1 MASATN
7 CRNYSD
13 NGRNTEID
21 IEDRAI
27 RTAIEAMRIIIR
39 NDKEMK

>member
-13 NGRNTEID
+13 NGRKSEID

-27 RTAIEAMRIIIR
+27 RTAIEAMRLMIR
-39 NDKEMK
+39 KDKEMA